1 MNLPIYHSLPYPLP
15 HPLPHPLQRIGRLLR
30 LSFLGYRALFAWLN
44 PWDYVTVKVIE
55 PIVQILFFALLGQFA
70 GLDPTYFVLGN
81 AVRLASVSG
90 LYGCIMVMMEERMS
104 GTLQLVVASA
114 TPISQTLVAR
124 MALQGLDGL
133 ITTGLGLGIGFLF
146 FGLDASHVYWGWL
159 LLALL
164 ITSYGIASLGLL
176 VSVFGIFGM
185 DLTFVMNFAYTLLLL
200 LCGVNFPVAALPAPL
215 QVVGNLLPLTHG
227 LAAIRALVSGSFTGV
242 YEQLALETLIALA
255 YGIGGYL
262 LFRYAEYRARV
273 LGTLDLV

>member
-1 MNLPIYHSLPYPLP
+1 MNLFI
-15 HPLPHPLQRIGRLLR
+15 QRPFSRLGRLVR
-30 LSFLGYRALFAWLN
+30 LAVLGYRALFAWLN
-44 PWDYVTVKVIE
+44 PWDYLTVKIIE
-55 PIVQILFFALLGQFA
+55 PIAQILFFALLGQFA
-70 GLDPTYFVLGN
+70 GLDPAYFVLGN

-90 LYGCIMVMMEERMS
+90 LYGCIMVMMEERIS
-104 GTLQLVVASA
+104 GTLQFVVASA

-124 MALQGLDGL
+124 MVLQGLDGL
-133 ITTGLGLGIGFLF
+133 ITTGLGLGIGFFF
-146 FGLDASHVYWGWL
+146 FGMDASRVHWGWL

-164 ITSYGIASLGLL
+164 ITAYGIAGLGLF

-200 LCGVNFPVAALPAPL
+200 LCGVNFPVDALPAPL
-215 QVVGNLLPLTHG
+215 QLVGNLLPLTHG
-227 LAAIRALVSGSFTGV
+227 LAAIRAIVSGTFTDV
-242 YEQLALETLIALA
+242 YAHLVLEALIGLA